1 VDAVSFF
8 GLTRS
13 GDGNTWE
20 LPVVPQLCSGLGA
33 LFGGCGLGASI
44 EALEQS
50 TGRPLV
56 WATAQY
62 LSYARPPSV
71 GETATT
77 EIVRGH
83 RISQARAIGTVD
95 GEEIFTVTAALGT
108 REFPLEGSWAL
119 RPDVPP
125 PSESPPRIMLDR
137 HQGSIMD
144 RIEMRLADARSFD
157 ELDGVPGDGRASLW
171 AHLPALEMS
180 AAALA
185 IVGDFVPFGVGQS
198 LGVRAGGNSLDNT
211 LRVVRRHPTEW
222 ILADVRVHAV
232 EGGFGHGL
240 VHLWAEDGTLL
251 GTASQSA
258 IVRAHREH
266 GEEAPK

>member
-1 VDAVSFF
+1 VDAISFF

-13 GDGNTWE
+13 DDDRVWQV
-20 LPVVPQLCSGLGA
+20 PVVPELCSGMGT

-44 EALEQS
+44 EALERM

-62 LSYARPPSV
+62 LSYARPPSIV
-71 GETATT
+71 EIVTT

-83 RISQARAIGTVD
+83 RSSQARAVGSVD
-95 GEEIFTVTAALGT
+95 GEEIFTVTAALGS
-108 REFPLEGSWAL
+108 RDFPMSGSWAL
-119 RPDVPP
+119 RPDVPEP
-125 PSESPPRIMLDR
+125 TDSPPRILLDR

-144 RIEMRLADARSFD
+144 RLEMRLADARSYD
-157 ELDGVPGDGRASLW
+157 SLPGEPGDGRASLW
-171 AHLPALEMS
+171 VRLPSLEMS

-211 LRVVRRHPTEW
+211 LRVVQRHPTEW

-251 GTASQSA
+251 GTASQST
-258 IVRAHREH
+258 IVRMHRDANE
-266 GEEAPK
+266 GEGK